1 MTFEEWWDSQDWSM
15 GPDDVTGR
23 ARLAWESAQRYE
35 REACALIAES
45 RESEENRYF
54 EEPTSAGKW
63 IAELIRARGNT
74 P

>member
-1 MTFEEWWDSQDWSM
+1 MTFEEWMKAQDTGDFRESPSFRAIWD
-15 GPDDVTGR
+15 
-23 ARLAWESAQRYE
+23 AAQQAE